1 MVIGLSNGNFNYSI
15 SFSKSTLLLV
25 LGNSF
30 SLYYCLLNTIK
41 FVHTLCIM
49 QQFNVLLVLLNYNSK
64 YTSCLSFFKNAK
76 CK

>member
-1 MVIGLSNGNFNYSI
+1 MLQKFLLVSMVIGLSNGNFNYSI

-41 FVHTLCIM
+41 FVCTYLMYYAAIQCTIG
-49 QQFNVLLVLLNYNSK
+49 V
-64 YTSCLSFFKNAK
+64 TE
-76 CK
+76 